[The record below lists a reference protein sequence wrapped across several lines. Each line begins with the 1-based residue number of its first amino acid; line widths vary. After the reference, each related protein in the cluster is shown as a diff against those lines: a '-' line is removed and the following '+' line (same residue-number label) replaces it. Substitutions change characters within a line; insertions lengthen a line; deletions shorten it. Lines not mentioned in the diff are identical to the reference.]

1 MFKIELPAIARTI
14 FAWLCLTL
22 ILFNGVYAQSD
33 ARRAV
38 QLAKSGNYIEAA
50 ALFDKAAASNPSE
63 PEFWAFYSFA
73 VYSRSQTLETA
84 AARKAERIRAKELA
98 KKARELGSVSDSV
111 LEIIET
117 LPDDGGDEKFSSNPA
132 VNAAMIEGEK
142 YFGRAEFDKAL
153 TAYERVLK
161 IDPKNYEA
169 TVFAGDTFYA
179 RKMYKESEPW
189 FAKAVALDPDR
200 DTAYRFWGD
209 ALMLQDKIVEARD
222 KYVEA
227 LIADPYSRLTFEKL
241 TNWAEA
247 SGNGWHPTGVAPPG
261 GKFFG
266 EIEFDEKLLK
276 AEDGTI
282 NWLRYRTARE
292 LWRTQTFKQK
302 FPNAKQYRHTLQE
315 EAAALR
321 LVAETTKLDLQT
333 GKVKDVHESLI
344 NLIKI
349 SDADLLEPYVLF
361 PRVNDEIM
369 EDYNHYRKTNR
380 AKLRRFIVEFLI
392 GTNKTFKI

>member
-1 MFKIELPAIARTI
+1 MLTNKFRK
-14 FAWLCLTL
+14 FAAAAFAAAFLTL
-22 ILFNGVYAQSD
+22 ILSAAALAQSD
-33 ARRAV
+33 ASRAV

-50 ALFDKAAASNPSE
+50 ALFDKAAASNPSD
-63 PEFWAFYSFA
+63 PEFWALYSFA

-98 KKARELGSVSDSV
+98 KKARRLGSVSDSV

-117 LPDDGGDEKFSSNPA
+117 LPDDGGDEKFSDNSA
-132 VNAAMIEGEK
+132 VNAAMIEGER
-142 YFGRAEFDKAL
+142 YFGRAEYDKAL
-153 TAYERVLK
+153 AAYERVLK

-209 ALMLQDKIVEARD
+209 ALMMQNKLAEARD
-222 KYVEA
+222 KFVEA
-227 LIADPYSRLTFEKL
+227 LIAEPYSRLTFEKL
-241 TNWAEA
+241 TSWAEA
-247 SGNGWHPTGVAPPG
+247 SGNGWHPIGVAPPG

-276 AEDGTI
+276 AEDGTL
-282 NWLRYRTARE
+282 NWLLYRKERE
-292 LWRTQTFKQK
+292 LWRAQTFKQK
-302 FPNAKQYRHTLQE
+302 FPNANQYRRTLQE
-315 EAAALR
+315 EVGALR
-321 LVAETTKLDLQT
+321 RVAETTKRDLQT
-333 GKVKDVHESLI
+333 GKIKNAHESLI

-349 SDADLLEPYVLF
+349 SDADLLESYVLF
-361 PRVNDEIM
+361 PRVTDEIA
-369 EDYNHYRKTNR
+369 EDYDGYRKTNR
-380 AKLRRFIVEFLI
+380 DKLRRFIVEFLI
-392 GTNKTFKI
+392 GTNKTFQI